1 MRARVL
7 VKMAALIA
15 LLAGISTAGVK
26 YVAVVETEVD
36 SRSGAFANLTPAEV
50 ALITAELRREAVNNL
65 PPGAYNIM
73 TTETVYAQGGAVLE
87 ECADENC
94 VITLG
99 SKIGADYIVRGTISK
114 FGTKLTLSVEV
125 YETENGS
132 LVASSDPVR
141 SEKPAELLEMATAAC
156 ANMYKKFVNEQ
167 NPQAASGSVG
177 AISAGNAPGAN
188 NNRGGARKIKPFDY
202 YIAPKYEFPLQTPAS
217 WGGADLEGGFIW
229 GKGWFFGIDIS
240 VSVSVDS
247 IGFNDDILVGL
258 GFVLGN
264 AYDFGNRLQLVY
276 GGAVGLWMRSDH
288 IIGDGGQYIN
298 NNHSNFLAPFVKLR
312 WMFIELTYRG
322 LLGIEWSDD
331 EINGS
336 VNKGFG
342 YNQHQVMIGFH
353 FATSKRIGARR

>member
-1 MRARVL
+1 MKAKVFL
-7 VKMAALIA
+7 VKMTAILALF
-15 LLAGISTAGVK
+15 AGISTAGVK

-36 SRSGAFANLTPAEV
+36 SRSGASANLTPAEV

-114 FGTKLTLSVEV
+114 FGTMLTLSVEV

-141 SEKPAELLEMATAAC
+141 SEKPADLLEMATAAC

-167 NPQAASGSVG
+167 NPAG
-177 AISAGNAPGAN
+177 AISAGDTPGAN
-188 NNRGGARKIKPFDY
+188 NRRRARKVFDK
-202 YIAPKYEFPLQTPAS
+202 YIALKYELPLGTGTPVS
-217 WGGADLEGGFIW
+217 WGGADLELGFIW
-229 GKGWFFGIDIS
+229 GRGAFFGIDIS
-240 VSVSVDS
+240 VSMDS
-247 IGFNDDILVGL
+247 NGVYDDFLLGGGFI
-258 GFVLGN
+258 LGN
-264 AYDFGNRLQLVY
+264 VYDFGYRLYLVY
-276 GGAVGLWMRSDH
+276 GGAAGFWVRSDN
-288 IIGDGGQYIN
+288 IIDDSGHSKN
-298 NNHSNFLAPFVKLR
+298 NYFNFLAPFVKLR

-331 EINGS
+331 EYRGS
-336 VNKGFG
+336 VNKGFN
-342 YNQHQVMIGFH
+342 YNQHQVMIGFY
-353 FATSKRIGARR
+353 FATSKRTGARR